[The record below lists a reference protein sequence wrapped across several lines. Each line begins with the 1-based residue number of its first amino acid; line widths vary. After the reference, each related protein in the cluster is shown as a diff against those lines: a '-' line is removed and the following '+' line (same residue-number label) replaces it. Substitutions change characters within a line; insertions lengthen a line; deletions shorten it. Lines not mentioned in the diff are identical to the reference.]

1 MVYRFSLMR
10 HNYIATGT
18 VASVLQTL
26 DKRIS
31 NLLETE
37 IHDKTK
43 GYVRNAMLF
52 KSLMS
57 EYIERVRE
65 GISAGLI
72 VEEKPNWNELYASES
87 MIIKRKAA

>member
-1 MVYRFSLMR
+1 
-10 HNYIATGT
+10 
-18 VASVLQTL
+18 
-26 DKRIS
+26 
-31 NLLETE
+31 
-37 IHDKTK
+37 
-43 GYVRNAMLF
+43 
-52 KSLMS
+52 MS